1 MLETKA
7 EQKEFVNENIRGIS
21 ISVED
26 KLAKLF
32 VAGVMSYDEPSFAEY
47 TKEEVREFISL
58 LLDVY
63 DYMDMQLEEDN
74 QMKLFD
80 ENEENELETEE
91 FVVDSDVESETP
103 NEFSEIIA
111 NSTAFLYMTEDYE
124 NDRISKVDII
134 QALHI
139 LRDSI
144 ESYLTSQ
151 DMKEDGQE

>member
-1 MLETKA
+1 MGEP
-7 EQKEFVNENIRGIS
+7 NE
-21 ISVED
+21 
-26 KLAKLF
+26 
-32 VAGVMSYDEPSFAEY
+32 
-47 TKEEVREFISL
+47 
-58 LLDVY
+58 
-63 DYMDMQLEEDN
+63 
-74 QMKLFD
+74 LFD

-91 FVVDSDVESETP
+91 FVVDLDAESESP

-151 DMKEDGQE
+151 DMKEDGQEQEQLKNSDKLLLGNQIN